1 MEVLIGSV
9 LLKNLNY
16 SLPYVRIRLVT
27 YPVGSD
33 GPSPQD
39 VASVQDV
46 HHMFLDA

>member
-33 GPSPQD
+33 GGCDDIRHLEGPITRTS
-39 VASVQDV
+39 
-46 HHMFLDA
+46 